1 MGRMKEVYMELR
13 EEFGDELPEGFN
25 LAEYKLKKELE
36 YAELREIEEEIK
48 KVKSTRSTDA
58 ENALGDS

>member
-36 YAELREIEEEIK
+36 YAELREIEEKIK
-48 KVKSTRSTDA
+48 KVKSSGSTNA